1 MLHPCSNTDL
11 RVIPSDIQTD
21 LLYRFSST
29 VNLMLSSLDPKHWP
43 LREFVSRDVGHVT
56 QP

>member
-29 VNLMLSSLDPKHWP
+29 VNLMLSSLDPKHW
-43 LREFVSRDVGHVT
+43 LLHELVSRDVGHVT